1 MWGLSAS
8 AWAMMILGILI
19 FYGGSL
25 YCLLLAWGKRPDRL
39 FYKIGVMGLIKYS
52 GERAERI
59 GVYKPFEYMEK
70 GPKEKGVAASV
81 VLVLLVIGWQVGVF
95 EEEEEESEKTFAV
108 TIEEETMTYAQ
119 ESGHCDEDETI
130 EYFYNITQENL
141 LHVRIILTWDDDM
154 PGLIDGDNDRFRLD
168 VDFSW
173 ENENGDGSGS
183 SGDASDT
190 GEITFERNTTIEKPE
205 GSEYHK
211 GRSEEE
217 VRKEYTVTE
226 IGEYYVNV
234 TCEDAG
240 DRDPTPF
247 GRDDGNDFSLEVI
260 LTCYAVHVSET
271 HVPL

>member
-1 MWGLSAS
+1 MWGLSGS
-8 AWAMMILGILI
+8 AWVIMILGILI

-25 YCLLLAWGKRPDRL
+25 YCLFLAWGKRPDRL
-39 FYKIGVMGLIKYS
+39 FYRPGVMNVIEYI
-52 GERAERI
+52 GEWAKGG

-70 GPKEKGVAASV
+70 GPKEKGVAASL
-81 VLVLLVIGWQVGVF
+81 VLVLLIIGWQAGVF
-95 EEEEEESEKTFAV
+95 EEEEEEGEKTFSV
-108 TIEEETMTYAQ
+108 TITEETMTFAQ
-119 ESGHCDEDETI
+119 ESDHCNEDETI

-141 LHVRIILTWDDDM
+141 LHIRIILTWDDDM
-154 PGLIDGDNDRFRLD
+154 PGLINGDNDRFRLE

-183 SGDASDT
+183 SGDDSDT
-190 GEITFERNTTIEKPE
+190 GEIIFERDTTIERPE
-205 GSEYHK
+205 GSEYHEGK
-211 GRSEEE
+211 SEEK
-217 VRKEYTVTE
+217 VRTEYTITE

-247 GRDDGNDFSLEVI
+247 GKDDGNDFTLEVI
-260 LTCYAVHVSET
+260 LTYYVVHVTET